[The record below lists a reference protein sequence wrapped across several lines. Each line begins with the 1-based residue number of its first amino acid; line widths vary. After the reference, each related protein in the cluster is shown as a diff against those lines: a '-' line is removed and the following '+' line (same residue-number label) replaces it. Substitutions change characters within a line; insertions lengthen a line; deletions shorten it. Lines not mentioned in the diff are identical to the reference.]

1 MTTNPKRRKQRITSA
16 SARSQ
21 TGALSRSP
29 TAAARKLKPFSQGDL
44 DGLCGIYSV
53 VNAIR
58 LLCPE
63 IRKEQSGE
71 LFGALIARLRK
82 EGRPPNEFVSR
93 GIEATELWRLVR
105 TAQRFMKGEYSIR
118 IVAKPLE
125 LHRHRRRYEEMW
137 LALKAVLNDNGVV
150 ILGLSG
156 LHGHWTVAYRASD
169 KAMHFFD
176 SDNLKLLFRSRC
188 SLDDRKTMHW
198 IGPEDVVFLQRVNAP
213 LRPALGRR
221 RRVVGGR

>member
-1 MTTNPKRRKQRITSA
+1 MTTNPKHRKPTNVSGRLGS
-16 SARSQ
+16 
-21 TGALSRSP
+21 GAQPRSP
-29 TAAARKLKPFSQGDL
+29 AAAARKLKPFSQGDL

-63 IRKEQSGE
+63 TRKEQSGE
-71 LFGALIARLRK
+71 LFSALIARLRK

-105 TAQRFMKGEYSIR
+105 TAQRFMKGEFGVR
-118 IVAKPLE
+118 IAAQPLK

-137 LALKAVLNDNGVV
+137 LTLKAVLNDQAVA
-150 ILGLSG
+150 IIGLSG

-169 KAMHFFD
+169 KAAHLFD

-198 IGPEDVVFLQRVNAP
+198 IGPEDVVFLQRIDAP
-213 LRPALGRR
+213 LRPPLGRR